1 MYSQLSHPHLSAAV
15 GSPVSQLIEQLMR
28 EPLRPD
34 EFQACWVALGTV
46 VETLNHAHARSKSEP
61 LPGLPGQL
69 MPRASSSFSQG
80 AA

>member
-1 MYSQLSHPHLSAAV
+1 MYSQVSHPHLAAAA

-46 VETLNHAHARSKSEP
+46 VETLNQVHARSKSEP

-69 MPRASSSFSQG
+69 TARASSSLFKG